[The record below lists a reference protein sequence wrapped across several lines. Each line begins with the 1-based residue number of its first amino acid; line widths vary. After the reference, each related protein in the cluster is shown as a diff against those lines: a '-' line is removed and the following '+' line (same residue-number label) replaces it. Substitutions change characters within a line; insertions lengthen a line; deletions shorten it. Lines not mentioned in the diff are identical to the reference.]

1 MGAAEN
7 LHPDLQGLLG
17 QTIAGRYRIDAV
29 VGEGGMG
36 AVFRGHHLGL
46 KRDVA
51 IKVLH
56 PEMVRDAEICARFD
70 REAHSASRL
79 DHPNC
84 LQVTDVGTTERGL
97 KFMVMQLLQGHELAD
112 LLGRPI
118 AVERSLL
125 MMLQVLRGLEHAHEK
140 GVIHR
145 DIKPENIFIT
155 SDHEGR
161 EVLKLVD
168 FGIAKLVGGAADGQ
182 RKMTKAG
189 LVFGTPAYM
198 SPEQAL
204 GQDADARA
212 DLYSAGIILY
222 EMINGTAP
230 FRNDDPVALV
240 RMQVTNEPPELPE
253 HVPQPVV
260 DFIWKL
266 LAKQRNDRFQSATE
280 AREALEIVIQIVVPA
295 EVIIAAGFAS
305 SASGPLLIPGA
316 SGMLH
321 LPVAGSS
328 PLYVPPSGPIHV
340 GASGPI
346 RLRSTTSTHATRPPH
361 ERAQT
366 LGRLA
371 MEPPP
376 PGVPVARRGRAGWIV
391 AAGLAGAVALA
402 GAVMATQRED
412 PEKSASTPGD
422 VRDDEDDAADP
433 QAESDAVSV
442 LETDGPDATRLAELD
457 RLILAGRTDEADKL
471 LGPLLDEYP
480 DDAQL
485 MWRQGRLLGQ
495 NRKTRDKA
503 LLAYGRALDL
513 DPMLVENRDFYAE
526 ISDLLRIRKLREEAL
541 DIALRKMGSY
551 GHTFLLE
558 LVNNERRPLAHGDR
572 HRALDE
578 LGKDPANQPL
588 VNWRLN
594 KALDLLQATQS
605 LTPCTSYAAA
615 LEVIA
620 AEPDAWYLARVEHA
634 PIPVVKTGDGL
645 SAEEKADAAACEA
658 LDVRRAN
665 LIAVLSALEPAP
677 GDTDGAAE
685 MVIEDEDTGGAA
697 EGGEPAPA
705 DPAAPAPAPAEPAPA
720 PAKSTSAKKKKSS
733 GGKKVDC
740 SKPFMGL
747 SKKCR

>member
-17 QTIAGRYRIDAV
+17 KTIAGRYRVDAV

-51 IKVLH
+51 IKDLH
-56 PEMVRDAEICARFD
+56 PEMVRDAEISARVD
-70 REAHSASRL
+70 REAQSASRL

-112 LLGRPI
+112 ILGRPI

-155 SDHEGR
+155 TDHEGR
-161 EVLKLVD
+161 EILKLVD

-230 FRNDDPVALV
+230 FRNDDAVALV
-240 RMQVTNEPPELPE
+240 RMQVTNEPPPLPE

-260 DFIWKL
+260 DFVWSL
-266 LAKQRNDRFQSATE
+266 LAKQRDDRFQSATE
-280 AREALEIVIQIVVPA
+280 ARESLEIVIQMVVPT

-305 SASGPLLIPGA
+305 SASGPLLVPGS
-316 SGMLH
+316 SGMLQ
-321 LPVAGSS
+321 LPTGGTS
-328 PLYVPPSGPIHV
+328 PLYVPQSGPIQV
-340 GASGPI
+340 GGASGPI
-346 RLRSTTSTHATRPPH
+346 RLRSTTAHPTRPPH

-376 PGVPVARRGRAGWIV
+376 PGLPAPRRGRSGWIV
-391 AAGLAGAVALA
+391 AAGLAGALAIA
-402 GAVMATQRED
+402 GAVVATRGD
-412 PEKSASTPGD
+412 STATDSAAAAGADASA
-422 VRDDEDDAADP
+422 DEAEGADDAIP
-433 QAESDAVSV
+433 M
-442 LETDGPDATRLAELD
+442 LETDGPDAARLAELD
-457 RLILAGRTDEADKL
+457 RVILAGRTEEADKL

-485 MWRQGRLLGQ
+485 TWRQGRLLAQ
-495 NRKTRDKA
+495 NRKTREKA
-503 LLAYGRALDL
+503 LQSYGRALDL
-513 DPMLVENRDFYAE
+513 DPMLIEHRDFYAE
-526 ISDLLRIRKLREEAL
+526 ISELLRIRKLREEAL

-558 LVNNERRPLAHGDR
+558 LVNNERRPLAHSDR

-578 LGKDPANQPL
+578 LSKDPANETL

-605 LTPCTSYAAA
+605 LTPCKSYAAA

-620 AEPDAWYLARVEHA
+620 ADPDAWYLARVEHA
-634 PIPVVKTGDGL
+634 PIPEVKTGNGL
-645 SAEEKADAAACEA
+645 SAEEKADVEACQA

-665 LIAVLSALEPAP
+665 VIAMLSALEPAP
-677 GDTDGAAE
+677 GDTEGAE
-685 MVIEDEDTGGAA
+685 DMVIEDEETEGSA
-697 EGGEPAPA
+697 EVGQPAPTE
-705 DPAAPAPAPAEPAPA
+705 PAPAPAPATT
-720 PAKSTSAKKKKSS
+720 KSTSKKKS
-733 GGKKVDC
+733 GGKRVDC
-740 SKPFMGL
+740 NKPFMGL